1 MPRRR
6 GLLLLVLYL
15 GLVGGSVAAGRGLTQ
30 FVVLDI
36 WPSNESQVHRMI
48 MSAMA
53 IYVVS
58 AAIPFVPGAEV
69 GWGLIMALGP
79 EIVPLVYASMVAAL
93 LLSYGIGRLVPP
105 RVTAGLFGYLGL
117 ARARELVLR
126 MAPLD
131 PDDRL
136 ELLISAAPRRIIP
149 FLLRHRHVALAIALN
164 IPGNTLVGGGGG
176 LAFAAGMSGLY
187 RFPDYLFTILLAVAP
202 IPLLVLVTGS
212 LP

>member
-15 GLVGGSVAAGRGLTQ
+15 ALVGGSLAAGRGLTQ

-48 MSAMA
+48 MSATA

-58 AAIPFVPGAEV
+58 AAIPFVPGAEI

-79 EIVPLVYASMVAAL
+79 DIVPLVYASMVAAL

-117 ARARELVLR
+117 TRARDLVLR

-131 PDDRL
+131 ADDRL
-136 ELLISAAPRRIIP
+136 ELLIAAAPRRVVP

-176 LAFAAGMSGLY
+176 LALAAGMSGLY
-187 RFPDYLFTILLAVAP
+187 RFPDYLLTILLAVAP
-202 IPLLVLVTGS
+202 IPLLVFVTGS